1 MMVAAGLAG
10 ASPRMIGASITALAR
25 LLYEFH
31 LALPDDMLAELLTTM
46 LVYLESTNREI
57 VKASLGFC
65 KVATLSL
72 SPQQIEQVLPS
83 LVPALLQIR
92 HVHKNHFKAQVRH
105 LMERLLRRF
114 GEKAVSAHVDP
125 ENQRLIANIRKRKER
140 AKRRRAHAD
149 GGEDEI
155 EPIARSGGMDAFE
168 DALYGSDSDDSDEE
182 EEEDAAV
189 PRRSRH
195 REDDTYL
202 LEDDDAPMDLLDEA
216 AVGAIR
222 TNVRHKA
229 RRQPGQEAKSF
240 ETDESG
246 RMRISEHDHD
256 ADQDTEPS
264 SAASQAGRAYM
275 EREMGVDGLTFRGR
289 GGSVKFNKNN
299 KRTRANERMDDED
312 EEESNGSNALP
323 RQKKKRG
330 KQAIGSEFKARR
342 AEGDVQKGGMSP
354 YAYVPLSAVA
364 GKRNAKKASSLAI
377 TGKRRKAT

>member
-1 MMVAAGLAG
+1 MSTTQNKPVTKNKPVTNQPSTSWPRMVAD
-10 ASPRMIGASITALAR
+10 IGGTNARFAL
-25 LLYEFH
+25 E
-31 LALPDDMLAELLTTM
+31 
-46 LVYLESTNREI
+46 
-57 VKASLGFC
+57 
-65 KVATLSL
+65 VA
-72 SPQQIEQVLPS
+72 PQQIEQVLPS

-149 GGEDEI
+149 GGEDET

-216 AVGAIR
+216 A
-222 TNVRHKA
+222 A
-229 RRQPGQEAKSF
+229 RVK
-240 ETDESG
+240 
-246 RMRISEHDHD
+246 MRV
-256 ADQDTEPS
+256 TTMP
-264 SAASQAGRAYM
+264 
-275 EREMGVDGLTFRGR
+275 
-289 GGSVKFNKNN
+289 
-299 KRTRANERMDDED
+299 
-312 EEESNGSNALP
+312 EEILQLEKQIHTLEIE
-323 RQKKKRG
+323 
-330 KQAIGSEFKARR
+330 KQAILKDQENIKNS
-342 AEGDVQKGGMSP
+342 
-354 YAYVPLSAVA
+354 
-364 GKRNAKKASSLAI
+364 
-377 TGKRRKAT
+377 

>member
-1 MMVAAGLAG
+1 
-10 ASPRMIGASITALAR
+10 MIGASITALAR

-168 DALYGSDSDDSDEE
+168 DALYGSCLLYTSPS
-182 EEEDAAV
+182 
-189 PRRSRH
+189 PR
-195 REDDTYL
+195 D
-202 LEDDDAPMDLLDEA
+202 
-216 AVGAIR
+216 
-222 TNVRHKA
+222 
-229 RRQPGQEAKSF
+229 
-240 ETDESG
+240 
-246 RMRISEHDHD
+246 
-256 ADQDTEPS
+256 
-264 SAASQAGRAYM
+264 
-275 EREMGVDGLTFRGR
+275 
-289 GGSVKFNKNN
+289 
-299 KRTRANERMDDED
+299 
-312 EEESNGSNALP
+312 
-323 RQKKKRG
+323 
-330 KQAIGSEFKARR
+330 
-342 AEGDVQKGGMSP
+342 
-354 YAYVPLSAVA
+354 
-364 GKRNAKKASSLAI
+364 
-377 TGKRRKAT
+377 